1 MTINHIKIARWTTSP
16 CKQEELKHINKAY
29 VALFLFQKVGF
40 TASN

>member
-1 MTINHIKIARWTTSP
+1 MTINHIKIARWTY
-16 CKQEELKHINKAY
+16 KQEELKHINKAY